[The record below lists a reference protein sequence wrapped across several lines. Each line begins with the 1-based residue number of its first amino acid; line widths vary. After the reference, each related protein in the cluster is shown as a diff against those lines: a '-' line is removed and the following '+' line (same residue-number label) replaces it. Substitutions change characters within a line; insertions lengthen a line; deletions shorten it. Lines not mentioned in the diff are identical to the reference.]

1 MDICIS
7 LNKSLPGIN
16 SDFLSTSIDQENR
29 SVCLAAYQSSS
40 IVFQPVIKQI
50 NKDGNITALP
60 SNTGLSLPFIC
71 GANPG
76 TRSNDLWFFP
86 LSSIFWFTLIYLSFL
101 SIQRCMTYLHVY
113 RQKRHP
119 SVNRGKL
126 VLEKIIFKK
135 KHDFETISNK
145 ASTFRVSIFLVV
157 K

>member
-60 SNTGLSLPFIC
+60 SNIGLSLPFIC
-71 GANPG
+71 GATPG

-101 SIQRCMTYLHVY
+101 SIQRLWHIYMYIDKKGIHLL
-113 RQKRHP
+113 
-119 SVNRGKL
+119 RGGNS
-126 VLEKIIFKK
+126 F
-135 KHDFETISNK
+135 
-145 ASTFRVSIFLVV
+145 
-157 K
+157 

>member
-60 SNTGLSLPFIC
+60 SNTSLSFPFIC

-86 LSSIFWFTLIYLSFL
+86 LSSIFWFYINLSFL
-101 SIQRCMTYLHVY
+101 SFNPKIMTYIHVY
-113 RQKRHP
+113 REKRHP
-119 SVNRGKL
+119 SVERG
-126 VLEKIIFKK
+126 
-135 KHDFETISNK
+135 ETP
-145 ASTFRVSIFLVV
+145 FREND
-157 K
+157 

>member
-60 SNTGLSLPFIC
+60 SNIGYSLPFIC

-86 LSSIFWFTLIYLSFL
+86 LSSIFWFYINLSFL
-101 SIQRCMTYLHVY
+101 SFNPKMYDIFTCIQT
-113 RQKRHP
+113 KRHP
-119 SVNRGKL
+119 SVERGKL
-126 VLEKIIFKK
+126 LLEKMIKK
-135 KHDFETISNK
+135 K
-145 ASTFRVSIFLVV
+145 A
-157 K
+157 

>member
-60 SNTGLSLPFIC
+60 SNIGLSLPFIC

-119 SVNRGKL
+119 SVDRGKL
-126 VLEKIIFKK
+126 VLEKIIFLKSMTLK
-135 KHDFETISNK
+135 P
-145 ASTFRVSIFLVV
+145 LVI
-157 K
+157 KRQHLEFQYFW